1 MAIPIINKILSII
14 YLYCFN
20 IYGRLY
26 CICDY
31 IHIVFPYCRGHVYR
45 SQLYVYLP
53 IICIYIC
60 SFTHMMITITY
71 LSRLIFCFSIFFLT
85 CMMVMTVYAPLTI
98 ICLFFLTYMA
108 VTTLYVSLPIICLHF
123 MCHIWRPPL
132 YILNSILYLYFT

>member
-31 IHIVFPYCRGHVYR
+31 IHIVFPYCRGHIYR

-53 IICIYIC
+53 IIYIYIC

-71 LSRLIFCFSIFFLT
+71 VSRLIFCFSIFFLT
-85 CMMVMTVYAPLTI
+85 CMMVIVKEDDTTGIDI
-98 ICLFFLTYMA
+98 INRFNPATFSVLIPSQDLDF
-108 VTTLYVSLPIICLHF
+108 
-123 MCHIWRPPL
+123 
-132 YILNSILYLYFT
+132 

>member
-31 IHIVFPYCRGHVYR
+31 FHIVFPYCRGHVYR

-60 SFTHMMITITY
+60 SFTHMMIIITY
-71 LSRLIFCFSIFFLT
+71 VSRLIFCFSIFFLT
-85 CMMVMTVYAPLTI
+85 CMMVKTVYAPLPI
-98 ICLFFLTYMA
+98 ICQFFLTYMA
-108 VTTLYVSLPIICLHF
+108 VNTVMCLF
-123 MCHIWRPPL
+123 LLFVYFSCHIWRSPL
-132 YILNSILYLYFT
+132 YMCLFLLFVYFS